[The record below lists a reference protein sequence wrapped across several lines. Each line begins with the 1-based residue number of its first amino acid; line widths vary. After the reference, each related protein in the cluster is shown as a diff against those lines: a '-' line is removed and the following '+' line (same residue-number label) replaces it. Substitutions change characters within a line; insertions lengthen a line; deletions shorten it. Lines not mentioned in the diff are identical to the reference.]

1 MSFTKQVGTICGV
14 EILAEKSARRYLK
27 ERDCMLVL
35 SGTIGAGKTSLT
47 TLLAEH
53 LHKPAFYESVDDNKI
68 LPLFYQNPQ
77 KYAFLLQIYFLNKRL
92 DSIKAANADDETVLD
107 RSIFEDSLL
116 FHLNADLGRAT
127 STEVDIYDSL
137 LANMMQ
143 ELPEATHKKNPDLL
157 IHINISF
164 ETMLERIKKRGR
176 SFEQIDH
183 DPSLYEYYQQLDQ
196 RYIDWYNAYDK
207 SPKMQID
214 GDQLDFVEDPAARQ
228 QVLHLI
234 DEKIASL

>member
-1 MSFTKQVGTICGV
+1 
-14 EILAEKSARRYLK
+14 
-27 ERDCMLVL
+27 MLVL

-92 DSIKAANADDETVLD
+92 DSIKAANADNETVLD

>member
-1 MSFTKQVGTICGV
+1 
-14 EILAEKSARRYLK
+14 
-27 ERDCMLVL
+27 MLVL

-47 TLLAEH
+47 SLLADH
-53 LHKPAFYESVDDNKI
+53 LNKPAFYESVDDNKI

-92 DSIKAANADDETVLD
+92 DSIKAANADDESVLD

-143 ELPEATHKKNPDLL
+143 ELPDATHKKNPDLL

-176 SFEQIDH
+176 SYEQIDH
-183 DPSLYEYYQQLDQ
+183 DPSLYKYYQELDQ
-196 RYIDWYNAYDK
+196 RYVDWYNAYDK

-214 GDQLDFVEDPAARQ
+214 GDKLDFVEDPAARQ
-228 QVLHLI
+228 QVLQLI

>member
-1 MSFTKQVGTICGV
+1 
-14 EILAEKSARRYLK
+14 
-27 ERDCMLVL
+27 MLVL

-164 ETMLERIKKRGR
+164 ETMLERIEKRGR

>member
-1 MSFTKQVGTICGV
+1 
-14 EILAEKSARRYLK
+14 
-27 ERDCMLVL
+27 MLVL

-214 GDQLDFVEDPAARQ
+214 GDQLDFVEDPEARQ

>member
-1 MSFTKQVGTICGV
+1 
-14 EILAEKSARRYLK
+14 
-27 ERDCMLVL
+27 MLVL

-92 DSIKAANADDETVLD
+92 DSIKAANADDESVLD

-143 ELPEATHKKNPDLL
+143 ELPDATHKKNPDLL

-176 SFEQIDH
+176 SYEQIDH

-196 RYIDWYNAYDK
+196 RYVNWYNAYDK

-214 GDQLDFVEDPAARQ
+214 GDKLDIVGNPAAREE
-228 QVLHLI
+228 VLHLI

>member
-1 MSFTKQVGTICGV
+1 
-14 EILAEKSARRYLK
+14 
-27 ERDCMLVL
+27 MLVL

-68 LPLFYQNPQ
+68 LPLFYENPQ

>member
-1 MSFTKQVGTICGV
+1 
-14 EILAEKSARRYLK
+14 
-27 ERDCMLVL
+27 MLVL

-92 DSIKAANADDETVLD
+92 DSIKAANADDESVLD

-143 ELPEATHKKNPDLL
+143 ELPDATHKKNPDLL

-164 ETMLERIKKRGR
+164 ETMLERIQKRGR
-176 SFEQIDH
+176 SYEQIDH

-196 RYIDWYNAYDK
+196 RYVNWYNAYDK

-214 GDQLDFVEDPAARQ
+214 GDKLDFVENPAARDE
-228 QVLHLI
+228 VLHLI

>member
-1 MSFTKQVGTICGV
+1 
-14 EILAEKSARRYLK
+14 
-27 ERDCMLVL
+27 MLVL

-214 GDQLDFVEDPAARQ
+214 GDQLDFVEDSAARQ

>member
-1 MSFTKQVGTICGV
+1 
-14 EILAEKSARRYLK
+14 
-27 ERDCMLVL
+27 MLVL

-92 DSIKAANADDETVLD
+92 DSIKAANADDESVLD

-143 ELPEATHKKNPDLL
+143 ELPDATHKKNPDLL

-176 SFEQIDH
+176 SYEQIDH

-196 RYIDWYNAYDK
+196 RYVNWYNAYDK

-214 GDQLDFVEDPAARQ
+214 GDKLDFVENPAAREE
-228 QVLHLI
+228 VLHLI